1 MAQTKTTFQGK
12 VRSSGGSPKGNAT
25 AGVSVLS
32 VMFSFNPTTAANTD
46 GTTNVR
52 IGTSATTGE
61 YLTLPKGAV
70 PISITTKAVA
80 TGGTNPTVDIGFLAH
95 SDGAGGTVAADP
107 DGMFNELDA
116 DLNNSTT
123 VAAGALVTTTGLAG
137 DAIVTGN
144 VGDSAATG
152 GTYTGILTY
161 YCVDDGK
168 DS

>member
-1 MAQTKTTFQGK
+1 M
-12 VRSSGGSPKGNAT
+12 V
-25 AGVSVLS
+25 S

-116 DLNNSTT
+116 DSLRKFQKRAQIVKITT
-123 VAAGALVTTTGLAG
+123 NL
-137 DAIVTGN
+137 GN
-144 VGDSAATG
+144 IQTNVDLKVYPAFRSAEC
-152 GTYTGILTY
+152 IPHSF
-161 YCVDDGK
+161 K
-168 DS
+168 Q